1 MMKSK
6 LAFITMMTLLLNAPV
21 TLAADDDEKE
31 IPKLAVRG
39 MAELEKPAD
48 QLRLTIGV
56 ITENKDATVAMKE
69 NARRMKNVIKA
80 IERAGLSDDEY
91 ETGQFRIMPRYSRRP
106 RQPDP
111 NWRPRIIDYEVTNTV
126 NIKTK
131 NLDIAAELIESAS
144 KAEANTIDSIS
155 FDLADQRKYRSEA
168 IAEATRNAIADA
180 NVLAEAS
187 SLKLVRI
194 MSITLDNARPQPP
207 APLSRRR
214 MLTAGAAIE
223 AATPISPGD
232 VTIRATVNIV
242 YEIAPI
248 E

>member
-6 LAFITMMTLLLNAPV
+6 LTFITMMTLLFTV
-21 TLAADDDEKE
+21 TVAFAADDDEKE

-56 ITENKDATVAMKE
+56 ITENNDATAAMEE
-69 NARRMKNVIKA
+69 NARRMRNVIKA
-80 IERAGLSDDEY
+80 IEKAGLTDDEY
-91 ETGQFRIMPRYSRRP
+91 ETGRYQVRPRYTRRP
-106 RQPDP
+106 RQLDP
-111 NWRPRIIDYEVTNTV
+111 SWRPRIVDYEVTNTV
-126 NIKTK
+126 NIKSK
-131 NLDIAAELIESAS
+131 KLDITAKLIEAAS
-144 KAEANTIDSIS
+144 KAGANTIDSIS
-155 FDLADQRKYRSEA
+155 FDLADPRMYRREA

-180 NVLAEAS
+180 NVLADAS
-187 SLKLVRI
+187 SLRLVRI
-194 MSITLDNARPQPP
+194 MSITLDNAQPQPP
-207 APLSRRR
+207 PPLSRRR
-214 MLTAGAAIE
+214 MLTAGAAVE

-242 YEIAPI
+242 YEIAPK

>member
-1 MMKSK
+1 MMNPK
-6 LAFITMMTLLLNAPV
+6 LTFITLMTLLMTV
-21 TLAADDDEKE
+21 TAVFATDEDEKE

-56 ITENKDATVAMKE
+56 ITENNDATTAME
-69 NARRMKNVIKA
+69 ANARLMRDVIKA
-80 IERAGLSDDEY
+80 IEKAGLTDDEY
-91 ETGQFRIMPRYSRRP
+91 ETGRFRVMPRYSRRP

-111 NWRPRIIDYEVTNTV
+111 TWRPRIVDYEVTNTV
-126 NIKTK
+126 NIKSK
-131 NLDIAAELIESAS
+131 QLDIVAKLIEAAS
-144 KAEANTIDSIS
+144 KAGANTIDSIS
-155 FDLADQRKYRSEA
+155 FDLADPRMYRREA
-168 IAEATRNAIADA
+168 IDEATRNAIADA

-187 SLKLVRI
+187 SLRLVRI
-194 MSITLDNARPQPP
+194 MSITLDNAQPQPP
-207 APLSRRR
+207 PPVSRRR

-223 AATPISPGD
+223 SATPISPGD

-242 YEIAPI
+242 YEIAPK